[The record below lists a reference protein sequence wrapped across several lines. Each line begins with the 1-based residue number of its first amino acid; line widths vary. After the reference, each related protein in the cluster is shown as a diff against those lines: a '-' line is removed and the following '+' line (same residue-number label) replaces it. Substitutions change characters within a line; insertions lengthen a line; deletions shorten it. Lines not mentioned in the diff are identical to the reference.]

1 MNIKFVKKYASN
13 EDFILRAGFEPA
25 RSNANDID
33 RVLRVIPSLHQKIF
47 SGLIRSKGYSPTDF
61 NQIP

>member
-33 RVLRVIPSLHQKIF
+33 RVMRVIPSLHRKKF
-47 SGLIRSKGYSPTDF
+47 SEVISYKGYSPTDL
-61 NQIP
+61 NQLP